1 MKKTVMKINYLTN
14 LITVML
20 YYYSWEDAFGGY
32 THYDAKGKKIGYSRD
47 GFLGTTHYD
56 ERGREVGRSE
66 EGYFEITH
74 KGDFNPAVGE
84 TRDKLLRWKTQGFI
98 GYPGTVQYREDR
110 SDPAEVKALVEL
122 IEEIDE
128 EMLQLEDECW
138 GMETD
143 LEVIAEY
150 EKEEDEEHEAEI
162 YDDFC
167 EKLDEIDDAIEDLED
182 EYEDMMNDFECE
194 AEDREDE
201 IYSNFYDEVSEI
213 DYEIGDLEDDY
224 HYMIEELNEE
234 E

>member
-1 MKKTVMKINYLTN
+1 MASKGNGFSRPDPWGGGFENFDKNGKKVSETRRNAWGDGFTTFDNRGRI
-14 LITVML
+14 IG
-20 YYYSWEDAFGGY
+20 YSREDAFGGY

-138 GMETD
+138 GMEPD
-143 LEVIAEY
+143 LDVIAEY
-150 EKEEDEEHEAEI
+150 EKEEEAQNLNHDGNKEE
-162 YDDFC
+162 C
-167 EKLDEIDDAIEDLED
+167 KQQ
-182 EYEDMMNDFECE
+182 
-194 AEDREDE
+194 
-201 IYSNFYDEVSEI
+201 
-213 DYEIGDLEDDY
+213 
-224 HYMIEELNEE
+224 
-234 E
+234 